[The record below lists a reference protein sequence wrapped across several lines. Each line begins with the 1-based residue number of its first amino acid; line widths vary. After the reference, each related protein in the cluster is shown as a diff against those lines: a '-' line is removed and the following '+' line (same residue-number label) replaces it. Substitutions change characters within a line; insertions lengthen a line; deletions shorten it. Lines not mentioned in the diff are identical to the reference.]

1 MTAIIQHVRYTLRQ
15 LRKSPGFTAV
25 AVITLA
31 LGIGANT
38 AIFSVI
44 YASLLAPMPYPD
56 ADRLVMVWSKIAQ
69 GRNSVSGGDYLDWK
83 RQNTTFEDMEAWTG
97 NQFNLATPEQ
107 PEMVQARVVSPGY
120 YHMQGF
126 GFSLGRDFVND
137 ESVPGKDRVVI
148 LTHKTWERLGSN
160 PRIIGTPIRLNSEL
174 YTVVGVFAPGMADR
188 LTGGDVSVP
197 LAFKPQQLGHD
208 FHSLL
213 VMGKLKR
220 GVTLA
225 QAQADMKAV
234 TDHIAQ
240 DFPNSNKGWG
250 ASVEPLHLDFLRPE
264 LIRNLWLLMA
274 AVVFVLLIACVN
286 VANLLL
292 ARGLSRTKEVAVR
305 TSLGA
310 TRRHIFAQFITES
323 LIMAALGGA
332 AGIGLGVVMLR
343 VLMANIPFDLPSEA
357 DVRLSIP
364 VLLFTLAATT
374 VAGIFFGCA
383 PAWHASRVDPNEALK
398 ESGRAGTGAGKHRLR
413 RILVVSE
420 FSLALTLLAACGLA
434 MHSLWNVSRIDLGI
448 RRDHLLTFFLPAS
461 EKRFAHPEGINP
473 YYQQILEKIQAVPGV
488 VNATAA
494 TGGPLQGTFGGMYF
508 SVSGK
513 PVSDPSLRPSSP
525 FQMVTPGYYRTYG
538 IRVVRGRSFT
548 EQDSATSAPVAMVN
562 ENFVRRYLPG
572 VDPLTQTVSVD
583 QLVPGETRTGAA
595 VARQIVGVFHNVRVN
610 GLRND
615 DDPEID
621 VPFWQSPWP
630 QAGIAVRTTGDPETM
645 TKSIAA
651 AIHTVDPEL
660 PLANVITMDRLL
672 DRALLGDQFIA
683 SLFGAFALVALS
695 LAGVGIYGVMAFGV
709 TQRTHEIGLRI
720 ALGAD
725 KQQVLGLILR
735 EALFLA
741 LGGLGLGLIGATLL
755 GRAMQSTL
763 YGVATVDLGA
773 FTAVALIL
781 LASALIASYIPARR
795 ASKVDPMVALRY
807 E

>member
-1 MTAIIQHVRYTLRQ
+1 MTAIVQHIRFTLRQ
-15 LRKSPGFTAV
+15 LKKNPGFTAV

-56 ADRLVMVWSKIAQ
+56 ADRLVMVWSKVPQ
-69 GRNSVSGGDYLDWK
+69 GRNPVSAGDYLDWK
-83 RQNTTFEDMEAWTG
+83 RHNKTFEDIEAWTG

-120 YHMQGF
+120 YQMQGF
-126 GFSLGRDFVND
+126 GFFMGRDFVDD
-137 ESVPGKDRVVI
+137 ESVPGKDHVAI

-160 PRIIGTPIRLNSEL
+160 PKIIGTPIRLNNEL

-197 LAFKPQQLGHD
+197 LAFRPQQLNHD
-208 FHSLL
+208 YHSLL

-220 GVTLA
+220 GVTLT
-225 QAQADMKAV
+225 QAQADMQSV

-240 DFPNSNKGWG
+240 EFPKSNKGWG
-250 ASVEPLHLDFLRPE
+250 ASVEPLHLDFIPPG
-264 LIRNLWLLMA
+264 LIRNLWQLMA

-286 VANLLL
+286 IANLLL
-292 ARGLSRTKEVAVR
+292 ARGLSRTKEIAVR
-305 TSLGA
+305 SSLGA
-310 TRRHIFAQFITES
+310 TRGHIFAQFLTES
-323 LIMAALGGA
+323 LMMAAVGGV
-332 AGIGLGVVMLR
+332 AGIGLGAAMLR
-343 VLMANIPFDLPSEA
+343 VLMANMPFDLPSEA
-357 DVRLSIP
+357 DIKLSIP
-364 VLLFTLAATT
+364 ILIFTLAATT
-374 VAGIFFGCA
+374 FAGILFGYA
-383 PAWHASRVDPNEALK
+383 PAWSASRVDPNEALK
-398 ESGRAGTGAGKHRLR
+398 ESGRAGTGAGKYRLR
-413 RILVVSE
+413 RILVISE
-420 FSLALTLLAACGLA
+420 FALALTLLAACGLA
-434 MHSLWNVSRIDLGI
+434 MHSLWNVSRIDLGV
-448 RRDHLLTFFLPAS
+448 RRDHLLTFSLPAS

-473 YYQQILEKIQAVPGV
+473 YFRQILEKVQAVPGI
-488 VNATAA
+488 VNATVS

-508 SVSGK
+508 SVSGQ
-513 PVSDPSLRPSSP
+513 PVSDPSLRPSAP
-525 FQMVTPGYYRTYG
+525 FQMVSPGYYATYG

-548 EQDSATSAPVAMVN
+548 DQDSATSTPVAMVN

-583 QLVPGETRTGAA
+583 QLIPGQTRTGATIA
-595 VARQIVGVFHNVRVN
+595 WRIVGVFHNVRVN

-630 QAGIAVRTTGDPETM
+630 QAGIAVRTTGDPDRM

-651 AIHTVDPEL
+651 AIHSVDPEL
-660 PLANVITMDRLL
+660 PLANVITMDQLL
-672 DRALLGDQFIA
+672 NRALLGDQFIA
-683 SLFGAFALVALS
+683 SLFGTFAVVALL
-695 LAGVGIYGVMAFGV
+695 LAGVGIYGIMAFGV
-709 TQRTHEIGLRI
+709 TQRTHEIGLRM

-725 KQQVLGLILR
+725 KQQVLGLVLR
-735 EALFLA
+735 EGFSLA
-741 LGGLGLGLIGATLL
+741 LGGLGLGLVGAMIL

-763 YGVATVDLGA
+763 YGVGTVDFGPFA
-773 FTAVALIL
+773 VVALVLLTAAL
-781 LASALIASYIPARR
+781 LACYIPARR
-795 ASKVDPMVALRY
+795 AARVDPMVALRY

>member
-1 MTAIIQHVRYTLRQ
+1 MTAIIQHIRFTLRQ
-15 LRKSPGFTAV
+15 LRKNPGFTAV

-44 YASLLAPMPYPD
+44 YSSLLAPMPYPD

-69 GRNSVSGGDYLDWK
+69 GRNSVSAGDYLDWK
-83 RQNTTFEDMEAWTG
+83 RQNKTFEDIEAWTG
-97 NQFNLATPEQ
+97 NQFNLATPEK

-126 GFSLGRDFVND
+126 GFSMGRDFVQD
-137 ESVPGKDRVVI
+137 ESVPGKDHVAI

-160 PRIIGTPIRLNSEL
+160 PKIIGSAIRLNNQP
-174 YTVVGVFAPGMADR
+174 YTVVGVFAPGLADR
-188 LTGGDVSVP
+188 LSGGDVSVP
-197 LAFKPQQLGHD
+197 LAFKPQQLNHD
-208 FHSLL
+208 FHQLL
-213 VMGKLKR
+213 VMGKLKP

-225 QAQADMKAV
+225 QAQADMQSV

-240 DFPNSNKGWG
+240 EFPNSNKGWG
-250 ASVEPLHLDFLRPE
+250 ASVEPLHLDFLPPD

-292 ARGLSRTKEVAVR
+292 ARGLSRNKEVAVR

-310 TRRHIFAQFITES
+310 TRSHIFAQFLTES
-323 LIMAALGGA
+323 LIMAGVGGA
-332 AGIGLGVVMLR
+332 VGIGLGAAILKL
-343 VLMANIPFDLPSEA
+343 LMANIPFELPSEA

-374 VAGIFFGCA
+374 LAGILFGYA
-383 PAWHASRVDPNEALK
+383 PAWSASRVDPNEALK
-398 ESGRAGTGAGKHRLR
+398 ESGRAGAGAGKCRLR
-413 RILVVSE
+413 RILVISE

-461 EKRFAHPEGINP
+461 EKRFAHPEGIDP
-473 YYQQILEKIQAVPGV
+473 YFHQILEKVKAVPGIV
-488 VNATAA
+488 DATVS

-508 SVSGK
+508 SVSGQ

-525 FQMVTPGYYRTYG
+525 FQMVTPGYYATYG

-548 EQDSATSAPVAMVN
+548 DQDSATSTSVAMVN
-562 ENFVRRYLPG
+562 ENFVRRYMPG

-583 QLVPGETRTGAA
+583 QLIPGETRTGTPIAW
-595 VARQIVGVFHNVRVN
+595 RIVGVFHNVRVN

-651 AIHTVDPEL
+651 AIHSVDPEL
-660 PLANVITMDRLL
+660 PMANVITMDQLL

-709 TQRTHEIGLRI
+709 AQRTHEIGLRM

-725 KQQVLGLILR
+725 KQQVLALVLR
-735 EALFLA
+735 EGCSLA
-741 LGGLGLGLIGATLL
+741 LAGLGMGLVGATIL

-763 YGVATVDLGA
+763 YGVGTVDIGP
-773 FTAVALIL
+773 FAVVAVVL
-781 LASALIASYIPARR
+781 LAAALLACYIPARR
-795 ASKVDPMVALRY
+795 AARVDPMVALRY

>member
-1 MTAIIQHVRYTLRQ
+1 MTAIGQHIRFTLRQ
-15 LRKSPGFTAV
+15 LRKNPGFTAV

-69 GRNSVSGGDYLDWK
+69 GRNSVSAGDYLDWK

-107 PEMVQARVVSPGY
+107 PEMVPARIVSPGY

-126 GFSLGRDFVND
+126 AFSMGRDFVED
-137 ESVPGKDRVVI
+137 ESVPGKDHVVI

-160 PRIIGTPIRLNSEL
+160 PKIVGTPIRLNNEL

-197 LAFKPQQLGHD
+197 LAFKPQQLNHD
-208 FHSLL
+208 YHSLL

-220 GVTLA
+220 RVTLA

-234 TDHIAQ
+234 TGHIAQ

-250 ASVEPLHLDFLRPE
+250 ASVEPLHLDFLPAG

-292 ARGLSRTKEVAVR
+292 ARGLSRNKEVAVR

-310 TRRHIFAQFITES
+310 TRAHIFAQFLTES
-323 LIMAALGGA
+323 LIMAGVGGA
-332 AGIGLGVVMLR
+332 VGIGLGAAMLR
-343 VLMANIPFDLPSEA
+343 ILMANIPFDLPSEA

-364 VLLFTLAATT
+364 VLIFTLTATT
-374 VAGIFFGCA
+374 FAGVLFGYA
-383 PAWHASRVDPNEALK
+383 PAWSASRVDPNEALK

-413 RILVVSE
+413 RILVISE

-434 MHSLWNVSRIDLGI
+434 MHSLLNVSRIDLGI

-461 EKRFAHPEGINP
+461 EKRFAHPEGIDP
-473 YYQQILEKIQAVPGV
+473 YFQQILEKVEAVPGI
-488 VNATAA
+488 VNAAVS

-513 PVSDPSLRPSSP
+513 PVSDPSLRPSAP
-525 FQMVTPGYYRTYG
+525 FQMVTPGYYATYG

-548 EQDSATSAPVAMVN
+548 DQDSATSTPVAMVN

-572 VDPLTQTVSVD
+572 LDPLTQTVSVD
-583 QLVPGETRTGAA
+583 QLIPGETRTGATIA
-595 VARQIVGVFHNVRVN
+595 WRIVGVFHNVRVN

-630 QAGIAVRTTGDPETM
+630 QAGIAVRTTGNPETM

-651 AIHTVDPEL
+651 AIHSVDPEL
-660 PLANVITMDRLL
+660 PMANVITMDQLL
-672 DRALLGDQFIA
+672 NRALLGDQFIA

-709 TQRTHEIGLRI
+709 TQRTHEIGLRM

-725 KQQVLGLILR
+725 KQQVLGLVLR
-735 EALFLA
+735 EGLFLA
-741 LGGLGLGLIGATLL
+741 LGGLGLGLVGAMIL

-763 YGVATVDLGA
+763 YGVATVDPGA
-773 FTAVALIL
+773 FSVVALVL
-781 LASALIASYIPARR
+781 LGSALIACYIPARR

>member
-1 MTAIIQHVRYTLRQ
+1 MIAIVQHIRFTLRQ
-15 LRKSPGFTAV
+15 LRKNPGFTAV

-44 YASLLAPMPYPD
+44 YSSLLAPMPYPD
-56 ADRLVMVWSKIAQ
+56 ADRLVMVWSKIAR
-69 GRNSVSGGDYLDWK
+69 GRNSVSAGDYLDWK
-83 RQNTTFEDMEAWTG
+83 RQNKAFEDIEAWTG

-120 YHMQGF
+120 YRMQGF
-126 GFSLGRDFVND
+126 GFFMGRDFVDD
-137 ESVPGKDRVVI
+137 ESVPGKDHVAI

-160 PRIIGTPIRLNSEL
+160 PKIIGTPIRLNNEL

-197 LAFKPQQLGHD
+197 LAFRPQQLNHD

-213 VMGKLKR
+213 VMGKLKP

-225 QAQADMKAV
+225 QAQADMQAV

-240 DFPNSNKGWG
+240 EFPKSNKGWS
-250 ASVEPLHLDFLRPE
+250 ASVEPLHLDFIPPG

-274 AVVFVLLIACVN
+274 AVIFVLLIACVN
-286 VANLLL
+286 IANLLL

-305 TSLGA
+305 SSLGA
-310 TRRHIFAQFITES
+310 SRRHIFAQFLTES
-323 LIMAALGGA
+323 LIMATVGGVI
-332 AGIGLGVVMLR
+332 GIGLGAAMLR
-343 VLMANIPFDLPSEA
+343 VLMANMPFDLPSEA
-357 DVRLSIP
+357 DIRLSIP

-374 VAGIFFGCA
+374 VAGILFGYA
-383 PAWHASRVDPNEALK
+383 PAWSASRVDPNEALK
-398 ESGRAGTGAGKHRLR
+398 ESGRAGSGAGKYRLR

-420 FSLALTLLAACGLA
+420 FALALTLLAACGLA

-448 RRDHLLTFFLPAS
+448 RRDHLLAFFLPAS
-461 EKRFAHPEGINP
+461 EKRFAHPEGIDP
-473 YYQQILEKIQAVPGV
+473 YFRQILEKIQAVPGI
-488 VNATAA
+488 VNATVS

-508 SVSGK
+508 SVSGQ

-525 FQMVTPGYYRTYG
+525 FQMVSPGYYATYG

-548 EQDSATSAPVAMVN
+548 DQDSATSTPVAMVN

-583 QLVPGETRTGAA
+583 QLIPGETRTGATIA
-595 VARQIVGVFHNVRVN
+595 WRIVGVFHNVRVN

-630 QAGIAVRTTGDPETM
+630 QAGMAVRTTGDPETM

-651 AIHTVDPEL
+651 AIHSVDPEL
-660 PLANVITMDRLL
+660 PLANVITMDQLL
-672 DRALLGDQFIA
+672 NRALLGDQFIA
-683 SLFGAFALVALS
+683 SLFGTFAVVALL

-709 TQRTHEIGLRI
+709 TQRTHEIGLRM

-725 KQQVLGLILR
+725 KQQVLGLVLR
-735 EALFLA
+735 EGFSLA
-741 LGGLGLGLIGATLL
+741 LGGLGLGLVGAMIL

-763 YGVATVDLGA
+763 YGVGTVDFGPFAVVAVVLLG
-773 FTAVALIL
+773 
-781 LASALIASYIPARR
+781 SAMIACYIPARR
-795 ASKVDPMVALRY
+795 AARVDPMVALRY